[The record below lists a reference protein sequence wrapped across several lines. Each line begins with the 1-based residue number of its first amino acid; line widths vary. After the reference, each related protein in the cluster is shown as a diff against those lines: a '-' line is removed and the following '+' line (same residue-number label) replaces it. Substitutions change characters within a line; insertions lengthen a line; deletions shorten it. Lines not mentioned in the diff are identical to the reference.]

1 MYRSNWTF
9 INEVGGAPDKPSIW
23 QLLILSVCYL
33 TECKMVEPSH
43 RPRNPPSGVLD
54 LVQHLA
60 VHGCRP
66 VRCCALP
73 IAAGTLDGDRDN

>member
-23 QLLILSVCYL
+23 QMLFLSVCYL
-33 TECKMVEPSH
+33 TVGVRCRGLPCMLNAKMVAPSH

-60 VHGCRP
+60 GS
-66 VRCCALP
+66 AWL
-73 IAAGTLDGDRDN
+73 